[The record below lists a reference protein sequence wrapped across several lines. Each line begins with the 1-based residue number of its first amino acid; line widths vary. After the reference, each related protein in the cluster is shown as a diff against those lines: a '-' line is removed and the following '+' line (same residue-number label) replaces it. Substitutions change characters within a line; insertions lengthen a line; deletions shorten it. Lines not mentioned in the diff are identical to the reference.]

1 MVVLVDCRSAAR
13 KQTGVNVKQES
24 SPNARR
30 DGEPGQGDSMGLRD
44 LDANQRDQYARRRDE
59 NADERDENADERDE
73 NADERDVD
81 GEQRDVDGEQRDFSA
96 DQRDLQ
102 GLRRDVDA
110 NRRDQRERDSEQR
123 YLAGTSNRT
132 GIDAEARRV
141 SSLRR
146 EHAASDRRSAMRD
159 RDDAAAERGQARLDR
174 GRALAN
180 RVAGASGRQSAGQD
194 RGTASDDRAASA
206 TDRRF
211 GQEERFH
218 ELANNVDAGFTLR
231 LVEPS
236 EYLYLNPAYYKI
248 FGLDPG
254 GPMPIPA
261 DSIAMVH
268 PEDRARVT
276 TILDGAAQGEP
287 VEQEWRIVGRDG
299 AQRWISGWACGI
311 TDDDGVIRRVTGI
324 FTDITDRKTADAAL
338 RSSEERLEQLARSTE
353 VGFFVREQNRML
365 YMNAGLFRI
374 LALDPEMPNPTM
386 PDILSMIH
394 PLDRE
399 LSAAVTAGADR
410 NNSTQVELRIIRPDG
425 EIRWIRQTNDPV
437 ATTGDGPI
445 RVAGT
450 ITDITERKN
459 AEATAR
465 GAQLDAE
472 RANAAKDEFL
482 SRMSHELRTPLN
494 AVLGFAQLLEMDGL
508 TPSQDEAVGHILRGG
523 KHLLAMINDVLDI
536 AGIESDRLEL
546 SPETVHIAELISES
560 TGLMR
565 PLAATRGIE
574 IDIESG
580 PQTANCFVR
589 ADLRRLKQVLL
600 NLLSN
605 AIKYN
610 RRDGRIVVSV
620 LLAGETHLR
629 IAVTD
634 TGMGIQPEHMPR
646 LFSPFDRLGQLA
658 TDVEG
663 TGLGLALSQ
672 RLTNLMGGRIDAES
686 SPGNGSTFTVTMPL
700 TDAPEPPPPPHT
712 PTSRPH
718 ASTRLSTVLYI
729 EDNPSNVDLL
739 AGILCRRPGW
749 SLTHAGT
756 GGLGLELA
764 GTTEP
769 TVILLDLH
777 LPDITGLD
785 VIRALQANPDTA
797 SIPVAVLSADATSTQ
812 VGRLLAAGAVEYFTK
827 PIDVTEMFAFLDSH
841 AR

>member
-206 TDRRF
+206 TDRQF
-211 GQEERFH
+211 GQLEERFH

-254 GPMPIPA
+254 GPMPTPA

-268 PEDRARVT
+268 PDDRARVT
-276 TILDGAAQGEP
+276 TILDGAAQGDP
-287 VEQEWRIVGRDG
+287 VEHEWRIVRRDG
-299 AQRWISGWACGI
+299 VQRWISGWASGI

-353 VGFFVREQNRML
+353 VGFFVREQTRMI
-365 YMNAGLFRI
+365 YMNTGLFRI
-374 LALDPEMPNPTM
+374 LALNPDMPNPTM

-399 LSAAVTAGADR
+399 LSTAVTADADR
-410 NNSTQVELRIIRPDG
+410 NNSTQVELRIVRPDG

-437 ATTGDGPI
+437 TTTDDGPI

-465 GAQLDAE
+465 SAQLDAE

-482 SRMSHELRTPLN
+482 SRMRHELRTPLN
-494 AVLGFAQLLEMDGL
+494 AVLGFAQLLELDSL
-508 TPSQDEAVGHILRGG
+508 TPAQDESVGHILRGG

-546 SPETVHIAELISES
+546 SPEAVHVTELISES
-560 TGLMR
+560 IGLMR
-565 PLAATRGIE
+565 PLAAARGIE
-574 IDIESG
+574 IDNEPG
-580 PQTANCFVR
+580 HQTTNRFVR

-777 LPDITGLD
+777 LPDIKGLD
-785 VIRALQANPDTA
+785 VIKALQANP
-797 SIPVAVLSADATSTQ
+797 
-812 VGRLLAAGAVEYFTK
+812 
-827 PIDVTEMFAFLDSH
+827 
-841 AR
+841 

>member
-44 LDANQRDQYARRRDE
+44 LDANQRDQYARR
-59 NADERDENADERDE
+59 RDENADERDE

-206 TDRRF
+206 TDRQF
-211 GQEERFH
+211 GQLQERFH

-236 EYLYLNPAYYKI
+236 EYLYLNPAYYTT

-254 GPMPIPA
+254 GPMPTPA

-268 PEDRARVT
+268 PEDRARVR
-276 TILDGAAQGEP
+276 TILDGPAQGEP
-287 VEQEWRIVGRDG
+287 VEQEWRIVNRDG
-299 AQRWISGWACGI
+299 QQRWISGWASGI

-353 VGFFVREQNRML
+353 VGFFVREQTRMI
-365 YMNAGLFRI
+365 YMNTGLFRI
-374 LALDPEMPNPTM
+374 LALNPDMPNPTM

-399 LSAAVTAGADR
+399 LSTAVTADADR
-410 NNSTQVELRIIRPDG
+410 NNSTQVELRIVRPDG

-437 ATTGDGPI
+437 TTTDDGPI

-494 AVLGFAQLLEMDGL
+494 AVLGFAQLLELDGL

-546 SPETVHIAELISES
+546 APEAVHITELISES
-560 TGLMR
+560 VELMR
-565 PLAATRGIE
+565 PLAAARGIE

-580 PQTANCFVR
+580 PANCFVH
-589 ADLRRLKQVLL
+589 ADLRRLGTAEPALQRDQVPAPGRADRRQRGYSPTRRASASPSPTPACA
-600 NLLSN
+600 SN
-605 AIKYN
+605 PSTCPNYSAPSTDSGSRPPTSKAP
-610 RRDGRIVVSV
+610 DPVVS
-620 LLAGETHLR
+620 AC
-629 IAVTD
+629 
-634 TGMGIQPEHMPR
+634 
-646 LFSPFDRLGQLA
+646 
-658 TDVEG
+658 
-663 TGLGLALSQ
+663 
-672 RLTNLMGGRIDAES
+672 
-686 SPGNGSTFTVTMPL
+686 
-700 TDAPEPPPPPHT
+700 
-712 PTSRPH
+712 SR
-718 ASTRLSTVLYI
+718 
-729 EDNPSNVDLL
+729 
-739 AGILCRRPGW
+739 
-749 SLTHAGT
+749 
-756 GGLGLELA
+756 
-764 GTTEP
+764 
-769 TVILLDLH
+769 
-777 LPDITGLD
+777 
-785 VIRALQANPDTA
+785 
-797 SIPVAVLSADATSTQ
+797 
-812 VGRLLAAGAVEYFTK
+812 
-827 PIDVTEMFAFLDSH
+827 
-841 AR
+841 

>member
-1 MVVLVDCRSAAR
+1 MVVLVKCHSAAR

-24 SPNARR
+24 PPTARG

-44 LDANQRDQYARRRDE
+44 LDADQRDQYARR
-59 NADERDENADERDE
+59 RDE

-81 GEQRDVDGEQRDFSA
+81 GEQRDVDGEQRDVDGEQRDLSA

-102 GLRRDVDA
+102 SLRRDVDA
-110 NRRDQRERDSEQR
+110 DRRDQRERDTEQR
-123 YLAGTSNRT
+123 NLAGTTNSTTN
-132 GIDAEARRV
+132 GAEARRV

-159 RDDAAAERGQARLDR
+159 RGEAAAERGQARLDR

-180 RVAGASGRQSAGQD
+180 RVAGASGRHSAGQD

-206 TDRRF
+206 TDRQF
-211 GQEERFH
+211 GQLEERFH

-231 LVEPS
+231 LIEPS

-248 FGLDPG
+248 FGLDPS
-254 GPMPIPA
+254 GPMPVPA
-261 DSIAMVH
+261 DSIALVH

-276 TILDGAAQGEP
+276 TVLDGSAQGEP
-287 VEQEWRIVGRDG
+287 VEQEWRVVGRDG
-299 AQRWISGWACGI
+299 VRRWISGWACGI

-353 VGFFVREQNRML
+353 VGFFVREQTRML

-374 LALDPEMPNPTM
+374 LALDSDMPNPTM
-386 PDILSMIH
+386 PDILSMVH

-399 LSAAVTAGADR
+399 LSASVTAGADR

-437 ATTGDGPI
+437 TTTEDGPI

-465 GAQLDAE
+465 SAQLDAE

-494 AVLGFAQLLEMDGL
+494 AVLGFAQLLELDGL
-508 TPSQDEAVGHILRGG
+508 TPTQDEAVGHILRGG

-546 SPETVHIAELISES
+546 SPDAVHIPELISES
-560 TGLMR
+560 IGLMR
-565 PLAATRGIE
+565 PLAAIRGIE

-610 RRDGRIVVSV
+610 RRDGRIVIRV
-620 LLAGETHLR
+620 LPTGGTRLS

-634 TGMGIQPEHMPR
+634 TGMGIQPQDMPR
-646 LFSPFDRLGQLA
+646 LFSPFDRLGQQA
-658 TDVEG
+658 TDIEG

-672 RLTNLMGGRIDAES
+672 RLTTLMGGRLYAES
-686 SPGNGSTFTVTMPL
+686 SPGDGSTFTVTMPRI
-700 TDAPEPPPPPHT
+700 EPPTSVPPTHT
-712 PTSRPH
+712 PTSQPH
-718 ASTRLSTVLYI
+718 SSTRLSTVLYI

-739 AGILCRRPGW
+739 AGILRRRPGW
-749 SLTHAGT
+749 ALTHAGT

-764 GTTEP
+764 GTTDP

-777 LPDITGLD
+777 LPDISGLD
-785 VIRALQANPDTA
+785 VIKALQANPDTA
-797 SIPVAVLSADATSTQ
+797 SIPVALISADATSAQ
-812 VGRLLAAGAVEYFTK
+812 VSRLLDAGADEYFTK
-827 PIDVTEMFAFLDSH
+827 PIDVGTIFTFLDSH